1 MLTLVQNIEFKN
13 TNSEFQKE
21 LSRDIKKIQ
30 KDNELIIPADKTTN
44 FYRVDPTSHK
54 KLVKT
59 NITKSYKK
67 APSNHTTKIIAEEK
81 KIAKNLHL
89 DNRIDALAEKECFI
103 TLKDH
108 EPNFNN
114 NPTWRLINPTKSEI
128 GVISKK
134 ILERINI
141 KILAST
147 AVNQWKN
154 SDSVIKW
161 FKNIP
166 NKPAYSFINFD
177 VVDFYPS
184 ITENLLSKALIF
196 ASEYD
201 DITDQE
207 KHIIMQA
214 KNSLLFN

>member
-1 MLTLVQNIEFKN
+1 M
-13 TNSEFQKE
+13 
-21 LSRDIKKIQ
+21 
-30 KDNELIIPADKTTN
+30 
-44 FYRVDPTSHK
+44 
-54 KLVKT
+54 
-59 NITKSYKK
+59 
-67 APSNHTTKIIAEEK
+67 
-81 KIAKNLHL
+81 
-89 DNRIDALAEKECFI
+89 
-103 TLKDH
+103 KDH

-134 ILERINI
+134 ILERINSEI
-141 KILAST
+141 VAST

-184 ITENLLSKALIF
+184 ITENLLSKALTF

-214 KNSLLFN
+214 KNSLLFNENEEWYKKTANSHFDVTMGSFDGAETCELVGSYLLSNYPHSIEVTSDYTETTA